1 MDRVLLGAG
10 CPRAKHPGPLA
21 HWPRSDTIYV
31 SHMPRQK
38 TTLYLES
45 GDYRR
50 LKALAG
56 AKGVAPAQL
65 VREAVAE
72 YVARH
77 DVRRRPGS
85 IGRFA
90 SKRSDLSERAEELLA
105 GLPRR

>member
-1 MDRVLLGAG
+1 MS
-10 CPRAKHPGPLA
+10 K
-21 HWPRSDTIYV
+21 
-31 SHMPRQK
+31 QK

-72 YVARH
+72 YVAKH

-85 IGRFA
+85 IGRFS
-90 SKRSDLSERAEELLA
+90 SKRGDLSERAEELLA

>member
-1 MDRVLLGAG
+1 MS
-10 CPRAKHPGPLA
+10 K
-21 HWPRSDTIYV
+21 
-31 SHMPRQK
+31 QK

-50 LKALAG
+50 LKALAS
-56 AKGVAPAQL
+56 AKGVAPARL

-77 DVRRRPGS
+77 EVRRRPAS
-85 IGRFA
+85 IGRFS
-90 SKRSDLSERAEELLA
+90 SKRGDLSERAEELLA

>member
-1 MDRVLLGAG
+1 MS
-10 CPRAKHPGPLA
+10 K
-21 HWPRSDTIYV
+21 
-31 SHMPRQK
+31 QK

-56 AKGVAPAQL
+56 AKGLAPAQL

-77 DVRRRPGS
+77 EVKRRPGS
-85 IGRFA
+85 IGKFS
-90 SKRSDLSERAEELLA
+90 SKRGDLSERAEELLA